1 MTEATDILFPG
12 APQATYPSVPA
23 HLRLAV
29 ESIERDGWAVLP
41 GQIPASGCAAMR
53 AAVAGLLA
61 AETAEIGGAENM
73 KRIGDEGVS
82 RSPFLRDD
90 RFVGPAALPDVLAV
104 ARHFLGAVVQLNL
117 QRIVVNVPGLSHGA
131 GVWHRDHS
139 YQDFTTSRPVSLTAL
154 AMLDGSRPE
163 NGAPSLL
170 PGSHRFEKFPTF
182 EYARS
187 RATRAL
193 CAPGDVLLID
203 SAIFHRT
210 EPNPGPE
217 SRHTVVTIY
226 TVPLIRQNVD
236 YPKLLAGRWADDPVL
251 GPLMGYATA
260 MPASDLEY
268 RRTKLDR
275 GRRVARDRSI
285 TPASTPAKDA

>member
-1 MTEATDILFPG
+1 MNRTDDILFPG
-12 APQATYPSVPA
+12 APQAEYPSVAP

-29 ESIERDGWAVLP
+29 ESIERDGWAILP
-41 GQIPASGCAAMR
+41 AQLSAKNCAAMR
-53 AAVAGLLA
+53 AAIPGLLA
-61 AETAEIGGAENM
+61 AETAEIGGPENM

-82 RSPFLRDD
+82 RSPFLREE
-90 RFVGPAALPDVLAV
+90 RFVEPAALPDVLAV
-104 ARHFLGAVVQLNL
+104 ARHFLGAIVQLNL
-117 QRIVVNVPGLSHGA
+117 QRVVVNVPGLAHGA

-139 YQDFTTSRPVSLTAL
+139 YQDFTTSRPVSLSAL
-154 AMLDGSRPE
+154 AMLDGSRAE
-163 NGAPSLL
+163 NGGPSLL

-182 EYARS
+182 EYANARAV
-187 RATRAL
+187 RAT

-210 EPNPGPE
+210 EPNPGPDT
-217 SRHTVVTIY
+217 RHTVVTIY

-260 MPASDLEY
+260 MPASDLDY
-268 RRTKLDR
+268 RRAKLER
-275 GRRVARDRSI
+275 GRRVARDRSVA
-285 TPASTPAKDA
+285 PAPLPAKDA

>member
-1 MTEATDILFPG
+1 MMRMGDMLFPG
-12 APQATYPSVPA
+12 TPQSQYPSVAA

-29 ESIERDGWAVLP
+29 EEIERDGWATLP
-41 GQIPASGCAAMR
+41 AQLPLQVCADLR

-61 AETAEIGGAENM
+61 SEAAELGGPENLA
-73 KRIGDEGVS
+73 RIGDEGVS
-82 RSPFLRDD
+82 RSPFLRDS
-90 RFVGPAALPDVLAV
+90 RFVEPAALPDVLAI
-104 ARHFLGAVVQLNL
+104 ARHFLGPVVQMNL
-117 QRIVVNVPGLSHGA
+117 QRVVVNVPGLAHGA

-154 AMLDGSRPE
+154 AMLDGSRPG

-170 PGSHRFEKFPTF
+170 PGSHRFERFPTF
-182 EYARS
+182 EYARA
-187 RATRAL
+187 RAIRAI

-217 SRHTVVTIY
+217 PRHTVVTIY

-236 YPKLLAGRWADDPVL
+236 YPRRLAGKWSDDPVL

-260 MPASDLEY
+260 MPASDLDY
-268 RRTKLDR
+268 RRAKLER
-275 GRRVARDRSI
+275 GRRVARDRSVAPDPI
-285 TPASTPAKDA
+285 PAKDT